1 MHSSSSSGHAG
12 CILMLGLLCITKRMI
27 SYVILEGSVHP
38 SLPAD
43 AKALEIVK
51 NFRAIPDR
59 DQLLFM
65 G

>member
-1 MHSSSSSGHAG
+1 
-12 CILMLGLLCITKRMI
+12 MI
-27 SYVILEGSVHP
+27 SYVLLESSVHP

>member
-1 MHSSSSSGHAG
+1 M
-12 CILMLGLLCITKRMI
+12 MLGLLGITKRMI
-27 SYVILEGSVHP
+27 GYVLLEGSVHP

-65 G
+65 R